1 MMYNVF
7 NTEQEAIDA
16 QALDFVAWKAN
27 KPQMP
32 VKYWEVTTA
41 WATPQERL
49 DGRWVYPV
57 CPDGS
62 QNHTQELRQADWF
75 ADEYPFN

>member
-7 NTEQEAIDA
+7 NTQEDAESA
-16 QALDFVAWKAN
+16 QALDFLAWKSN

-49 DGRWVYPV
+49 DGKWVYPV
-57 CPDGS
+57 CPDGN
-62 QNHTQELRQADWF
+62 QTHIQELRQADWF
-75 ADEYPFN
+75 PITDE